1 MKVRSGRPYAIVAT
15 IFSLALAGAANAQD
29 WHFEPDLR
37 VGGELDDNATLSTR
51 TDEEVELTGYLAE
64 ASARISYASPATQFY
79 VTPRFL
85 LRRYSDDPVYDSE
98 DAFLSSEYSHDTLS
112 STLSLRFNYER
123 ENVRTAERD
132 DADLEDIDP
141 GDIIENATGEVDI
154 KGRRLS
160 LHARPRWEYRLSDS
174 SRIDTRVDFFDVSY
188 EDELIIA
195 GLTDY
200 TDTRFRFS
208 YLRDFSQRNTGIIT
222 ATARNYN
229 ADDILDDTTGYGLAA
244 GFTRN
249 LTENSLFRALV
260 GVENTERF
268 LQDDSQN
275 FVFDLYYRQRL
286 ETILLIAQYRRSVI
300 ASGAGRLTAR
310 DSVNLRF
317 TRQLSDK
324 LSAGLGV
331 RAYQTTGLSD
341 ISIIERDYVQLRS
354 QLTWSLSSAFSLEA
368 NYAYTFIRRS
378 NLDDSANSN
387 NINLWFVY
395 HPIPGR

>member
-1 MKVRSGRPYAIVAT
+1 
-15 IFSLALAGAANAQD
+15 
-29 WHFEPDLR
+29 
-37 VGGELDDNATLSTR
+37 
-51 TDEEVELTGYLAE
+51 
-64 ASARISYASPATQFY
+64 
-79 VTPRFL
+79 
-85 LRRYSDDPVYDSE
+85 
-98 DAFLSSEYSHDTLS
+98 
-112 STLSLRFNYER
+112 
-123 ENVRTAERD
+123 
-132 DADLEDIDP
+132 
-141 GDIIENATGEVDI
+141 
-154 KGRRLS
+154 
-160 LHARPRWEYRLSDS
+160 
-174 SRIDTRVDFFDVSY
+174 
-188 EDELIIA
+188 
-195 GLTDY
+195 
-200 TDTRFRFS
+200 
-208 YLRDFSQRNTGIIT
+208 LRDFSQRNTGIIT